1 MRKFTIGAWRY
12 SMRLTQADMAAACGV
27 SVSTFRHWEREPGM
41 IPIDKAVAIAD
52 KLDVSIEQIAF

>member
-1 MRKFTIGAWRY
+1 
-12 SMRLTQADMAAACGV
+12 MRLTQADMAAACGV